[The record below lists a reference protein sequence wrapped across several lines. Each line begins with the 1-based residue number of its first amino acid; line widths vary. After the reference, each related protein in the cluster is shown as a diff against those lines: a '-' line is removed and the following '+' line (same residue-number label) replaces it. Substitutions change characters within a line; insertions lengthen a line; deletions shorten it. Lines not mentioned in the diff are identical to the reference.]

1 MKTELLAPAKDID
14 IAKIAIDCGA
24 DAVYIGGPSFGA
36 RSKAGNSIEDLKKII
51 EYAHKFYVK
60 VYVTLNTILSD
71 IELDSAKNL
80 INSLYDI
87 NVDGLIIQDMGI
99 LKLSIDKEIPSIPL
113 HISTQCDN
121 RTLEKVS
128 FFEKL
133 GLLS

>member
-60 VYVTLNTILSD
+60 VYDFVNFIPDLSTCTKSILNLSAWSSD
-71 IELDSAKNL
+71 L
-80 INSLYDI
+80 
-87 NVDGLIIQDMGI
+87 
-99 LKLSIDKEIPSIPL
+99 
-113 HISTQCDN
+113 
-121 RTLEKVS
+121 
-128 FFEKL
+128 L
-133 GLLS
+133 GLKV